1 MGTWIVLAIII
12 LVVLWLVFTYN
23 GLIAARNRTQ
33 EAWSEIDVEL
43 KRRHD
48 LIPNLVNTVAGYMGH
63 ERGTLEA
70 VTNARANAVAAGATG
85 DPAKIGQAE
94 NMLSQS
100 LRSLFAVS
108 ENYPELKAISAF
120 TNLQENLTA
129 TEDKL
134 EFSRRFYN
142 GNVRDYNI
150 KLQTLPTSLIAGVL
164 GFKPFGFFQ
173 ADEGDRAVPQV
184 NFGNMPAPGSLPP
197 PPAAGPGGPPAPG
210 SAGPPPP
217 SWPLRG
223 LRHGAD
229 ELGLRRRVTAGKIPV
244 LVEDADDPIDFC
256 GDAYLE
262 HVVVIAVAVAAP
274 VHAADSRLFVG
285 DEQLDVIDLMPRVVD
300 RVEPFRDA

>member
-1 MGTWIVLAIII
+1 MGTWVVVAIIVLI
-12 LVVLWLVFTYN
+12 VLWLVFTYN
-23 GLIAARNRTQ
+23 GLVTARNRTQ

-48 LIPNLVNTVAGYMGH
+48 LIPNLVNTVQGYVGH

-70 VTNARANAVAAGATG
+70 VTNARAAAVAAGATG

-108 ENYPELKAISAF
+108 ENYPELKAITAF
-120 TNLQENLTA
+120 TNLQETLTA
-129 TEDKL
+129 TEDKI

-150 KLQTLPTSLIAGVL
+150 KLQTLPTSLIAGAL

-184 NFGNMPAPGSLPP
+184 NFGPTSASGPPALGSSG
-197 PPAAGPGGPPAPG
+197 PPAAGSP
-210 SAGPPPP
+210 GPPPP
-217 SWPLRG
+217 GESGPPPS
-223 LRHGAD
+223 A
-229 ELGLRRRVTAGKIPV
+229 
-244 LVEDADDPIDFC
+244 
-256 GDAYLE
+256 
-262 HVVVIAVAVAAP
+262 
-274 VHAADSRLFVG
+274 
-285 DEQLDVIDLMPRVVD
+285 
-300 RVEPFRDA
+300 

>member
-1 MGTWIVLAIII
+1 MGGIEWVILALVIII
-12 LVVLWLVFTYN
+12 LLWLVFTYN
-23 GLIAARNRTQ
+23 GLISSRNRTQ

-48 LIPNLVNTVAGYMGH
+48 LIPNLVNTVQGYMGH

-85 DPAKIGQAE
+85 DPQKIGQAE
-94 NMLSQS
+94 NVLSQS

-108 ENYPELKAISAF
+108 ENYPDLKAISAF

-150 KLQTLPTSLIAGVL
+150 KLQTLPTSLIAGAL

-184 NFGNMPAPGSLPP
+184 SFGNMPAPGGSAPP
-197 PPAAGPGGPPAPG
+197 PAGPGGPPSPG
-210 SAGPPPP
+210 SGGPP
-217 SWPLRG
+217 LQ
-223 LRHGAD
+223 A
-229 ELGLRRRVTAGKIPV
+229 
-244 LVEDADDPIDFC
+244 
-256 GDAYLE
+256 
-262 HVVVIAVAVAAP
+262 
-274 VHAADSRLFVG
+274 
-285 DEQLDVIDLMPRVVD
+285 
-300 RVEPFRDA
+300 

>member
-1 MGTWIVLAIII
+1 MGWWIVGG
-12 LVVLWLVFTYN
+12 VVLLLVLWFVFTYN
-23 GLIAARNRTQ
+23 GLVSARNRTQ

-48 LIPNLVNTVAGYMGH
+48 LIPNLVNTVQGYMGH

-85 DPAKIGQAE
+85 DPAKIGAAE

-108 ENYPELKAISAF
+108 ENYPDLKAISAF
-120 TNLQENLTA
+120 TNLQETWTA
-129 TEDKL
+129 TEATI
-134 EFSRRFYN
+134 ESSRRSYN

-150 KLQTLPTSLIAGVL
+150 KLQTLPTSLIAGML

-210 SAGPPPP
+210 SAGPPPQ
-217 SWPLRG
+217 S
-223 LRHGAD
+223 
-229 ELGLRRRVTAGKIPV
+229 
-244 LVEDADDPIDFC
+244 
-256 GDAYLE
+256 
-262 HVVVIAVAVAAP
+262 
-274 VHAADSRLFVG
+274 
-285 DEQLDVIDLMPRVVD
+285 
-300 RVEPFRDA
+300 

>member
-1 MGTWIVLAIII
+1 MGTWIVIAI
-12 LVVLWLVFTYN
+12 VVLVLLWLGFTYN
-23 GLIAARNRTQ
+23 GLVTLRNRTQ

-48 LIPNLVNTVAGYMGH
+48 LIPNLVQTVQGYMGH

-70 VTNARANAVAAGATG
+70 VTNARAGAVAAGATG
-85 DPAKIGQAE
+85 DRTKIAAAE

-108 ENYPELKAISAF
+108 ENYPDLKAISAF
-120 TNLQENLTA
+120 TNLQEQLTA
-129 TEDKL
+129 TEDKI

-184 NFGNMPAPGSLPP
+184 NFGPTSTSGPPTLGSSG
-197 PPAAGPGGPPAPG
+197 PPAAG
-210 SAGPPPP
+210 SSGPPPP
-217 SWPLRG
+217 GPSGP
-223 LRHGAD
+223 
-229 ELGLRRRVTAGKIPV
+229 P
-244 LVEDADDPIDFC
+244 PQ
-256 GDAYLE
+256 
-262 HVVVIAVAVAAP
+262 
-274 VHAADSRLFVG
+274 S
-285 DEQLDVIDLMPRVVD
+285 
-300 RVEPFRDA
+300 